1 MSKIYILCCFVLVA
15 SKLMSQ
21 NAVLIYQKNGTLLQ
35 IPISTIDSII
45 YVNQE
50 FTTSPGMGV
59 TQQGIFYP
67 SIIYGNGQEWMTEN
81 LRGEYYA
88 NGEII
93 PHISDSSLWPTLNTG
108 AWVYNSNDST
118 MNIPHGKLFNGYAV
132 TDPRNVCPINWHVPN
147 LSEWLELINY
157 LGGDPLAG
165 GVMKSTDNS
174 YWITPNVGATN
185 SSGFNALGSGS
196 LYGDFTF
203 DNEFDQTIWWTSTT
217 NGDQI
222 EIIALDAGFSSVGFG
237 PNPKKSGFSIR
248 CLKD

>member
-1 MSKIYILCCFVLVA
+1 MSKIYILCFFTLVA
-15 SKLMSQ
+15 CKLMSQ

-50 FTTSPGMGV
+50 FTTSPGTGV

-93 PHISDSSLWPTLNTG
+93 PHISDSSIWINTNSG

-118 MNIPHGKLFNGYAV
+118 MNIPHGKLYNGYAV
-132 TDPRNVCPINWHVPN
+132 TDPRNVCPVNWHVPT
-147 LSEWLELINY
+147 LTEWLDLINY

-174 YWITPNVGATN
+174 FWSMPNVGATN

-196 LYGDFTF
+196 LYGNFVF
-203 DNEFDQTIWWTSTT
+203 DNDLDQTFWWTTT
-217 NGDQI
+217 TEGDQA
-222 EIIALDAGFSSVGFG
+222 EIISLGAEFAGVSFG
-237 PNPKKSGFSIR
+237 LNPKKSGFSIR

>member
-1 MSKIYILCCFVLVA
+1 MSKICALCFFVLL
-15 SKLMSQ
+15 SFTFMSQ

-93 PHISDSSLWPTLNTG
+93 PHISDSSTWITLNSG
-108 AWVYNSNDST
+108 AWIYNSNDST
-118 MNIPHGKLFNGYAV
+118 MNIPHGKLYNGYAV
-132 TDPRNVCPINWHVPN
+132 TDPRNVCPINWHVPT
-147 LSEWLELINY
+147 LAEWLELINY

-174 YWITPNVGATN
+174 YWTTPNVGATN

-196 LYGDFTF
+196 IYGDFVF
-203 DNEFDQTIWWTSTT
+203 DNDLDQTIWWSSTA

-222 EIIALDAGFSSVGFG
+222 EIISLGADFSGVSFG
-237 PNPKKSGFSIR
+237 LNPKKSGCSIR